1 MRRKFGVFQN
11 AGQIFMFLSPQA
23 PASVSV
29 GAVKGCTK
37 AAVVKA
43 PPRFAVDVLVVGEIM
58 RFS

>member
-1 MRRKFGVFQN
+1 
-11 AGQIFMFLSPQA
+11 MFLSPQA